1 MIFNHFHTNG
11 KPICCNYVFFA
22 GPKNVLRQFYCMREK
37 KIHQQRLIY
46 RIFIHYRL
54 LNNFVALIHRF
65 NPTEIENITMI
76 TIDSV
81 YHIYATIT
89 ASQRFFFKPYS
100 IEPTLLN
107 LLACES
113 KKKTNHKKAARSSI
127 NSFYVLLFIKLLI
140 AIIQMN
146 CTSKRMD
153 LEQMNSRSGF
163 FMSNHKAKQ
172 KRNNLHI

>member
-1 MIFNHFHTNG
+1 
-11 KPICCNYVFFA
+11 
-22 GPKNVLRQFYCMREK
+22 MREK

-54 LNNFVALIHRF
+54 LNNFVALKHRF

-113 KKKTNHKKAARSSI
+113 KKKQTTKKQQGHP
-127 NSFYVLLFIKLLI
+127 LI
-140 AIIQMN
+140 V
-146 CTSKRMD
+146 
-153 LEQMNSRSGF
+153 
-163 FMSNHKAKQ
+163 FMCCFSLNY
-172 KRNNLHI
+172 